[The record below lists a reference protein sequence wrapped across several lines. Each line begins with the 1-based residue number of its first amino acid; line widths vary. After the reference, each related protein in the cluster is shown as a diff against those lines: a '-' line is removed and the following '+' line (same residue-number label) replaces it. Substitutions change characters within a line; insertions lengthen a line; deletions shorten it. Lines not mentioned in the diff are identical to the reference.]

1 MTGPWDGHGVGPSPE
16 LVKAAADHLEV
27 ERGGITFPAPTMVPY
42 PNSGS
47 GYAAGSDTSRE
58 RQERNDASGVTSAV
72 QQLALR
78 TITSAASEGVTVA
91 EFEDMHHIG
100 HGQASSAFS
109 HLHRAGHVRRIKM
122 RRKRHEIYVLPEHIN
137 GREESP
143 YRPRMKPAKHISEV
157 SDEVM
162 VEAMVKADIPVEAHR
177 KIRAFLKHLP

>member
-1 MTGPWDGHGVGPSPE
+1 MKE
-16 LVKAAADHLEV
+16 
-27 ERGGITFPAPTMVPY
+27 Y
-42 PNSGS
+42 PNGNGS
-47 GYAAGSDTSRE
+47 GHAGNDTSRE

-78 TITSAASEGVTVA
+78 TIAAAASEGVTVA

-122 RRKRHEIYVLPEHIN
+122 RRKRHEIYVLPERIN

-143 YRPRMKPAKHISEV
+143 YRPRLKPAKSAKDYTEEQMLDLLRKAGFERTAEDKLYILKAV
-157 SDEVM
+157 FAVM
-162 VEAMVKADIPVEAHR
+162 P
-177 KIRAFLKHLP
+177 